1 MFDVKSMFASKTIWG
16 LIASGLGFVA
26 VHLGYTVTD
35 ADSAGLV
42 DIVGKVVEVGGLVF
56 AWIGRVNATKV
67 IGKK

>member
-35 ADSAGLV
+35 ADSTSLV
-42 DIVGKVVEVGGLVF
+42 ELVGKIVEVGGLVF
-56 AWIGRVNATKV
+56 AWIGRVKATKL
-67 IGKK
+67 IGKA